1 MSRMQ
6 SGFSGAVKCIECGC
20 DPASREPD
28 EVLAASVVRQRRQYH
43 WGTAPIGVRRFGSY
57 SRSWRLNPVAYS
69 LPLRYLNVGEQHAHS
84 SGGQP
89 CHGFEERACFRRGDG
104 GARGG
109 IVGVVEVDHAVC
121 GRGTAVF
128 SWPYLRCLKPYISG
142 DLSGGLEL
150 FGTECG
156 FEGLGIG
163 RVVVDD
169 GDFVSDI
176 DLPPRRRPNSR

>member
-28 EVLAASVVRQRRQYH
+28 EVLAASVVRKRRQYH

-84 SGGQP
+84 SGG
-89 CHGFEERACFRRGDG
+89 
-104 GARGG
+104 
-109 IVGVVEVDHAVC
+109 
-121 GRGTAVF
+121 
-128 SWPYLRCLKPYISG
+128 LKPYISG

-163 RVVVDD
+163 RAVVDD
-169 GDFVSDI
+169 GDFGFGH
-176 DLPPRRRPNSR
+176 